1 MAEKNPF
8 SAVGAAQKLQRRQGE
23 VKAAI
28 EKQTGSKSKKKTKR
42 VTRKKGATTYAE
54 AKRTKHRGSEGE
66 VAYGQRMGPSPMETK
81 RKSRFKEK
89 SKN

>member
-42 VTRKKGATTYAE
+42 VTRKKGATTYARPC
-54 AKRTKHRGSEGE
+54 AVWACAVWVLRLS
-66 VAYGQRMGPSPMETK
+66 ALAI
-81 RKSRFKEK
+81 
-89 SKN
+89 